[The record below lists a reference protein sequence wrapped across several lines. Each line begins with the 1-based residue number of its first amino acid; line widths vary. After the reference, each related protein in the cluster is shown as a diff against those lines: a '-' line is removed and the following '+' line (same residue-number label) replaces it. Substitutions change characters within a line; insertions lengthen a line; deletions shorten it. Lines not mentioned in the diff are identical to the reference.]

1 MTSAAVPARRRPGSA
16 LLIGLL
22 LVAHLVPVWAV
33 SHWPSQDGPEHAF
46 NAAVLRDYHRPD
58 GAVYRRFFTLNRRP
72 VPNWATALITRGLLT
87 VASPAVADKLIVSGY
102 LVAFYAA
109 AVYVVGGLSP
119 GGSPGRSA
127 ADAAYAPLVVLP
139 FAFGFF
145 LFMGF
150 YNFCYSLPVLLVVYG
165 YCLRR
170 ANRFTAAGLL
180 GLAGLSLALY
190 FCHIVTFGIE
200 AGFLGLAAL
209 GPAVTGGGTWVDRLR
224 RFGRAAVPLV
234 ALAPAVALA
243 LLFLGRGSLGAGSQ
257 LVSPVQRFTHFVTWG
272 DWFHKR
278 DAAVSAGLMLAFAAA
293 TAAVVGVR
301 RRDGGPGWR
310 RGDLLLATAAA
321 TACLSLVTPDA
332 MSGGA
337 FVVFRVNLLAVL
349 TWAVWLAV
357 QPLPRWAGVGLRWAG
372 GLATVAVLVASGRT
386 LWAEDGFLREYVS
399 AAPAIRPGASILPV
413 SYAASLD
420 QSDRGVPPFRRVDC
434 MLHAVAWVAADRHAV
449 DVTDYEA
456 TTDYFPTLFR
466 PDVNPAGIKRWVTPT
481 RYAAVTGFR
490 PDYVLL
496 WTGGVGP
503 QTWVD
508 REAAADLTRDY
519 RLTYQSPG
527 RGFVQVYELA
537 PGGAR

>member
-1 MTSAAVPARRRPGSA
+1 MLIAV
-16 LLIGLL
+16 L

-46 NAAVLRDYHRPD
+46 NAVVLQDYHRPD
-58 GAVYRRFFTLNRRP
+58 GAIYRRFFTLNQKP
-72 VPNWATALITRGLLT
+72 VPNWATALITRGLLA
-87 VASPAVADKLIVSGY
+87 VAPPAVADKVIVSGY

-109 AVYVVGGLSP
+109 AVYVVGGLS
-119 GGSPGRSA
+119 GGSRPAG
-127 ADAAYAPLVVLP
+127 YAPLVVLP

-145 LFMGF
+145 IFMGF

-165 YCLRR
+165 YCTRR

-180 GLAGLSLALY
+180 GLAGLSTALY

-209 GPAVTGGGTWVDRLR
+209 GQAVTGGGTGTDRLR

-234 ALAPAVALA
+234 ALVPPVALS
-243 LLFLGRGSLGAGSQ
+243 LLFLGRQPLGAGNK
-257 LVSPVQRFTHFVTWG
+257 LVSVGQRFTHFATWG
-272 DWFHKR
+272 DWFGKPG
-278 DAAVSAGLMLAFAAA
+278 AAVSVGLMLSFAGA
-293 TAAVVGVR
+293 TAGVVAAR
-301 RRDGGPGWR
+301 RRDGGPRWR
-310 RGDLLLATAAA
+310 AGDVLLATAAA
-321 TACLSLVTPDA
+321 SAVLSLVVPDA

-349 TWAVWLAV
+349 TWAVWLAG
-357 QPLPRWAGVGLRWAG
+357 QPLPRWAGRGLAGAG
-372 GLATVAVLVASGRT
+372 GLAAVAVLLGSGRT
-386 LWAEDGFLREYVS
+386 LWAEDGYLREYVG
-399 AAPAIRPGASILPV
+399 AAPHVRPGASILPV
-413 SYAASLD
+413 NYAASLD
-420 QSDRGVPPFRRVDC
+420 QSGVGRPPFRRVDC
-434 MLHAVAWVAADRHAV
+434 MLHAVGWVAADRRGV

-456 TTDYFPTLFR
+456 TTDYFPTVFR
-466 PDVNPAGIKRWVTPT
+466 PGVNPAGIARWATPA

-508 REAAADLTRDY
+508 REVAADLARDY

-527 RGFVQVYELA
+527 RGFVRLYERVA
-537 PGGAR
+537 GNK